1 MGDTT
6 AATDR
11 DGSHDFDFQTGHW
24 RIHNERLK
32 ERLKGCTEWETFE
45 ATQEARLLP
54 GVTFVVGSDT
64 AERIV
69 HPRYYTD
76 RTEDMLGALD
86 EIARHGCRFLVAGRV
101 NERGRFVTLAEVPL
115 PARFAD
121 LFAQIP
127 EERFRRDVSS
137 TALRQL

>member
-54 GVTFVVGSDT
+54 GGQGNIDSF
-64 AERIV
+64 I
-69 HPRYYTD
+69 TD
-76 RTEDMLGALD
+76 PLAGLR
-86 EIARHGCRFLVAGRV
+86 RHVA
-101 NERGRFVTLAEVPL
+101 APL
-115 PARFAD
+115 
-121 LFAQIP
+121 
-127 EERFRRDVSS
+127 
-137 TALRQL
+137 